1 MKKIKKNIITKFNAL
16 NEFENWDLFV
26 DKTYNGTIFHK
37 KIFLEYHQHKYD
49 YKILSFYN
57 NQNKLLAGLI
67 FINKNNNLISP
78 YGASY
83 GGIIFTPMPIASMN
97 EIVVELI
104 SWSRQNQINAI
115 NITTAPI
122 VYNDSLIQDA
132 DFLYLYNGFKLSGVK
147 FSSVI
152 DLKLFGDNIVESYSN
167 MGKRAIKKSIKSKLY
182 LKMNS
187 DLDKYYK
194 ILSINK
200 KKFNVRP
207 AHKLNELKYLIEKN
221 PNKIN
226 LFEIYYEKNLIAGI
240 ITFHCNKKTLLTFY
254 IASDPEYHLH
264 RPVNR
269 CLHEVVLYA
278 IKEGYDFID
287 LGVSMNTDNDN
298 PMEPAWS
305 LISFKEFTG
314 ARGFLRNSYRLNF
327 GQK

>member
-1 MKKIKKNIITKFNAL
+1 MKKDKKNIITKLNSL

-37 KIFLEYHQHKYD
+37 KIFLDYHQNKYD
-49 YKILSFYN
+49 FKILSFYSY
-57 NQNKLLAGLI
+57 QNKLLAGLL
-67 FINKNNNLISP
+67 FVNHNNNIISP

-83 GGIIFTPMPIASMN
+83 GGIIFAPIPIFKMN

-104 SWSRQNQINAI
+104 NWSILNQIKSI

-132 DFLYLYNGFKLSGVK
+132 DFLYLYNGFKLSEVK

-152 DLKLFGDNIVESYSN
+152 DLKLFGDNIIESYSN

-187 DLDKYYK
+187 DIDKYYN
-194 ILSINK
+194 ILFVNK
-200 KKFNVRP
+200 KNFKVLP
-207 AHKLNELKYLIEKN
+207 AHKLNELKYLIRKN
-221 PNKIN
+221 PKKFN

-240 ITFHCNKKTLLTFY
+240 ITFHCNDKTLLTFY
-254 IASDPEYHLH
+254 IASDPAYHIH

-278 IKEGYDFID
+278 IKKGYDFID
-287 LGVSMNTDNDN
+287 LGVSMNSDSDN
-298 PMEPAWS
+298 PIEPAWS

-314 ARGFLRNSYRLNF
+314 ARGFLRNSYQLNF
-327 GQK
+327 G